1 MKNVTSR
8 KHLYATL
15 KPLYLLSLF
24 LHMIVTLVV
33 AQDDDGSS
41 VYAPPDLIT
50 VACGYTGPQLNSLEQ
65 RYWIGDVY
73 SKYSP
78 LEEHQSGQAS
88 VVREAPPSSSVTKMP
103 YTWARLSRSAFTY
116 RFSLATDGQK
126 FIRLYFNPVSYGPD
140 LDRSKALFS
149 VAAGGY
155 TFLHDFNASVTADAY
170 GVETLCREFC
180 LNVDGKKLLNITFTP
195 SQSSLDAYA
204 FINGIEIVSM
214 PTNLYYTAP
223 DGVISYVGNGGGKEF
238 RVGNSTALETVY
250 RMNVGGIPLS
260 PTQNDS
266 FMYRNWDGLEKEQ
279 NYLEASSLLF
289 SSIEHANI
297 TLSFSRIPNYAAP
310 TQVYQT
316 GRSIMSADSTLNY
329 NLSWEFPV
337 DSEFAYL
344 VRMHFCGLPP
354 VEHFGSFEIYIADHK
369 AEEQANILA
378 WGGGAGIPLYR
389 DYVVSMDSSGSS
401 QKQTNLSVAM
411 YGPSNSSILNGLEI
425 FKLNNSRGNLAGP
438 GPNPDPRHH
447 VPRPKMTHMR
457 VIVAGAV
464 SGIVVLIS
472 ALVGAFLIFRRNW
485 RKAKSSNANSLLPY
499 SCRYFSLAEIKAAT
513 QNFNSCFIIGVGGFG
528 NVYRGCI
535 DGGATQVAIK
545 RLKPESSQGAH
556 EFKTEIEMLSQL
568 RHRHLVSLIGYSSD
582 KGEMILV
589 YDYMARGTL
598 ADHLY
603 HHKDNQPPSPLSW
616 EQRLHIC
623 MGAAR
628 GLQYLHSGAKGT
640 IIHRDVK
647 STNILLDE
655 KWVAKVSDFGL
666 SKMGTAD
673 TSKTH
678 ISTVVKGSFGY
689 LDPEYYRLQ
698 RLTEKSDVYSFGVV
712 LCEVLC
718 GRPAVM
724 HTDAV
729 ELGQINL
736 AQWAKRC
743 YHDGKLNQIIDPSI
757 HRGGKMIETEGLNKF
772 VEISMSCMHDN
783 GIERPSMNDV
793 VRGLEFAL
801 QLHHNC
807 VESNAS
813 SSEQSCVTD
822 ESIKCISATIFSEIR
837 DPSGR

>member
-1 MKNVTSR
+1 MKNVTRS
-8 KHLYATL
+8 KHLCATL

-33 AQDDDGSS
+33 AQNDDGSS
-41 VYAPPDLIT
+41 VNVPTDLIT
-50 VACGYTGPQLNSLEQ
+50 VACGYSGPQFNSLEQ

-73 SKYSP
+73 TEYSP

-88 VVREAPPSSSVTKMP
+88 VVRKAPPSSSVTKMP

-116 RFSLATDGQK
+116 RFSFATAGPK
-126 FIRLYFNPVSYGPD
+126 FIRFYFNPVSYAPD

-170 GVETLCREFC
+170 GEETLRREFC

-204 FINGIEIVSM
+204 FVNGIEIVSM
-214 PTNLYYTAP
+214 PTNLYYNATN
-223 DGVISYVGNGGGKEF
+223 GRIRYVSNGGGKEF
-238 RVGNSTALETVY
+238 RLRNSTALETAY

-260 PTQNDS
+260 STQNDS

-279 NYLEASSLLF
+279 NYLEASSLPF
-289 SSIEHANI
+289 SRIEHADI
-297 TLSFSRIPNYAAP
+297 TVHSSYVAP

-344 VRMHFCGLPP
+344 VRMHFCEIPP
-354 VEHFGSFEIYIADHK
+354 VEHFRSFEIYIADHR
-369 AEEQANILA
+369 AEEHANISE
-378 WGGGAGIPLYR
+378 WGGGVGIPLYR
-389 DYVVSMDSSGSS
+389 DYVVSMDSSVSS
-401 QKQTNLSVAM
+401 QKKTNLSIAM
-411 YGPSNSSILNGLEI
+411 YGPSNSAILNGLEI

-447 VPRPKMTHMR
+447 VPRPKMTHMH

-464 SGIVVLIS
+464 SSVVVLIS

-485 RKAKSSNANSLLPY
+485 RKAKSPSANSLPPY

-528 NVYRGCI
+528 NVYKGYI

-545 RLKPESSQGAH
+545 RLKPGSSQGAH

-603 HHKDNQPPSPLSW
+603 HHKDNLPPPLLSW

-623 MGAAR
+623 IGAAR

-724 HTDAV
+724 HTEDTV

-743 YHDGKLNQIIDPSI
+743 YHDGKLDQIIDPIINRS
-757 HRGGKMIETEGLNKF
+757 GKMIETEGLNKF
-772 VEISMSCMHDN
+772 VEISMSCMYDN